1 MKKGVLPST
10 LDAALQ
16 IGCQRALTVAKRS
29 WKKEVSFSLD
39 NNFNKDIIQNANNL
53 QIQIVCIFWGVP
65 CGARLILKVKG
76 QKIYVTHFRTY
87 IGAHSRRCDRVIA
100 IFISYL
106 SDYGIVRAFRRK

>member
-53 QIQIVCIFWGVP
+53 QIQIVCIF
-65 CGARLILKVKG
+65 AYEFAKERLGLG
-76 QKIYVTHFRTY
+76 CYTF
-87 IGAHSRRCDRVIA
+87 
-100 IFISYL
+100 
-106 SDYGIVRAFRRK
+106 